1 MYNEFIKRDVVVI
14 AVAQE
19 DTDLKSHGRF
29 LKKFGSEPRF
39 DIVADLNRKETS
51 GYDRTTAYL
60 IDKKGV
66 VRQVFPML
74 IHSRPSWR
82 AILNE
87 VDRVIEPSR
96 GKKTATAK

>member
-1 MYNEFIKRDVVVI
+1 MYDEFIKRDVVVI

-19 DTDLKSHGRF
+19 DKDLKSHGRF
-29 LKKFGSEPRF
+29 LKKFGSKPPF
-39 DIVADLNRKETS
+39 DIVADLNRKATT

-87 VDRVIEPSR
+87 VDRLTEASGGQKP
-96 GKKTATAK
+96 ATAK